1 MSGRGG
7 GSIITAGAEAAKRAR
22 LERIVSS
29 LKQAVVADDPE
40 IRLCLEAKKC
50 FTARRRIRS
59 EICRS
64 ALRPRRC
71 DNLPNN
77 SAAAKRSRLER
88 IVRHHAL
95 TGHDLQFDST
105 TLVHHGSYSR
115 AVLLI

>member
-40 IRLCLEAKKC
+40 IRLCLDAKKC

-64 ALRPRRC
+64 AGESGARKLFGFGEE
-71 DNLPNN
+71 
-77 SAAAKRSRLER
+77 K
-88 IVRHHAL
+88 AL
-95 TGHDLQFDST
+95 C
-105 TLVHHGSYSR
+105 
-115 AVLLI
+115 AEPLLL

>member
-29 LKQAVVADDPE
+29 LKRAVVVYDPE
-40 IRLCLEAKKC
+40 ILLCLEAKKC

-64 ALRPRRC
+64 AGESGAGKLFGFGEQ
-71 DNLPNN
+71 
-77 SAAAKRSRLER
+77 K
-88 IVRHHAL
+88 AL
-95 TGHDLQFDST
+95 C
-105 TLVHHGSYSR
+105 
-115 AVLLI
+115 AEPLLL

>member
-40 IRLCLEAKKC
+40 IRLCLEAKKY

-64 ALRPRRC
+64 AGESEAGKLFG
-71 DNLPNN
+71 
-77 SAAAKRSRLER
+77 SGEEK
-88 IVRHHAL
+88 AL
-95 TGHDLQFDST
+95 C
-105 TLVHHGSYSR
+105 
-115 AVLLI
+115 AEPLLL